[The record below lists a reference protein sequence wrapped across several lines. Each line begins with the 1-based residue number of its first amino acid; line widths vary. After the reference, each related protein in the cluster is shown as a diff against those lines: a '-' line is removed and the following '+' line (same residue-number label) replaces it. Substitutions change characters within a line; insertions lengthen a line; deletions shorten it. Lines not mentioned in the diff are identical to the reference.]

1 MGRLEAIWV
10 KRAHGGPMDRVE
22 RVRIGERGLEGSA
35 DRNPWRPV
43 TIIEE
48 EVWAMLM
55 RRLGADADPS
65 GRRANLM
72 ISGLSLANARG
83 RGLRIGSVRLVIAGE
98 TRPCEQMEDLVPGL
112 QAAMREQWGGGA
124 FAKVLETGEV
134 AVGDDVAWLDLST
147 SGEEAAGFG

>member
-1 MGRLEAIWV
+1 
-10 KRAHGGPMDRVE
+10 
-22 RVRIGERGLEGSA
+22 
-35 DRNPWRPV
+35 
-43 TIIEE
+43 
-48 EVWAMLM
+48 M